1 MFTYEELTIIG
12 KALEHYET
20 CGISDDLEASY
31 KGELLSTIFGNGDNI
46 KQITKEADKLAN
58 EYHKTID
65 TRKEQLVLLR
75 AKLIGL
81 KDKTLVEE
89 L

>member
-1 MFTYEELTIIG
+1 MFTYDELTTIG
-12 KALEHYET
+12 KALEHYEA
-20 CGISDDLEASY
+20 CGVADDLEASY
-31 KGELLSTIFGNGDNI
+31 KGELLSTVFGNGDNI

-58 EYHKTID
+58 EYRKTID

-81 KDKTLVEE
+81 KDKAIAEE
-89 L
+89 I